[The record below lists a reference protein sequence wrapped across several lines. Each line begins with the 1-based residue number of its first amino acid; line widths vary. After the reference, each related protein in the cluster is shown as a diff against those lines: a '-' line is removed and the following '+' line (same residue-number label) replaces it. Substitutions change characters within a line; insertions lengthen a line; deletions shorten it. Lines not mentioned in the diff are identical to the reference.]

1 MSSDDGS
8 SFEDPSVRPFL
19 KMLSSFHKFTKSAL
33 NNKLKKQSKYQYK
46 KTFQFTKKV
55 NDEK

>member
-1 MSSDDGS
+1 VTKFCG
-8 SFEDPSVRPFL
+8 PATGKLNIAARNIL
-19 KMLSSFHKFTKSAL
+19 KGGNLDYGISNFINT
-33 NNKLKKQSKYQYK
+33 K

>member
-1 MSSDDGS
+1 MK
-8 SFEDPSVRPFL
+8 SFSPLGVAQLLFSIENATQKTANINVKNFR
-19 KMLSSFHKFTKSAL
+19 K
-33 NNKLKKQSKYQYK
+33 NSKYQYK

>member
-1 MSSDDGS
+1 MIVTGIGNSAKLAAQVP
-8 SFEDPSVRPFL
+8 PSA
-19 KMLSSFHKFTKSAL
+19 AL
-33 NNKLKKQSKYQYK
+33 ILGLVSGFRAVLETTYDQYK

>member
-1 MSSDDGS
+1 MPIDSFLTFVEVFVIACPAGQCSVNDD
-8 SFEDPSVRPFL
+8 
-19 KMLSSFHKFTKSAL
+19 
-33 NNKLKKQSKYQYK
+33 QYK